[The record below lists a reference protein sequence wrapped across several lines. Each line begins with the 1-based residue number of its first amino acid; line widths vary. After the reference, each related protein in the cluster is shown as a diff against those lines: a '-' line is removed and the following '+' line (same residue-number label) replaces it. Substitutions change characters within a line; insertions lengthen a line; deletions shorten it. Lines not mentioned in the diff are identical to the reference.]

1 MRGESSG
8 VGAVRA
14 LMKATLFGL
23 LLVAAQSVA
32 LARQSGTK
40 SPPVTVFRD
49 TRGRVV
55 RLAEL
60 RGRVVLLNFWA
71 TWCPPCR
78 AEIPEL
84 VRLQREHASSLQVVG
99 VTHPPERRGRVR
111 RVARELKVNYPLVIG
126 TRRTARAFGVGE
138 TLPAT
143 VVIDREG
150 RVREVIVGILQPE
163 EFEEKIRP
171 LLR

>member
-1 MRGESSG
+1 
-8 VGAVRA
+8 
-14 LMKATLFGL
+14 MKAA
-23 LLVAAQSVA
+23 LLVLLCVAAGPRAWAQEA
-32 LARQSGTK
+32 TELK
-40 SPPVTVFRD
+40 SPPVKVFRD
-49 TRGRVV
+49 TRGRVI
-55 RLAEL
+55 RLERL

-78 AEIPEL
+78 AEMPEL
-84 VRLQREHASSLQVVG
+84 VRLQTEHAASLRIVG
-99 VTHPPERRGRVR
+99 VTHPPERRGRVLR
-111 RVARELKVNYPLVIG
+111 LARELKVNYPLVIG
-126 TRRTARAFGVGE
+126 TRKVARAFGVGE

-163 EFEEKIRP
+163 EFEERIRP

>member
-1 MRGESSG
+1 M
-8 VGAVRA
+8 RA
-14 LMKATLFGL
+14 LMKATLFVL
-23 LLVAAQSVA
+23 VCVAAQSPA
-32 LARQSGTK
+32 LARQAETGRARQPEIK

-49 TRGRVV
+49 TEGRAV
-55 RLAEL
+55 RLEGL

-84 VRLQREHASSLQVVG
+84 VRLQREHGAALQVIG
-99 VTHPPERRGRVR
+99 VTHPPERRSRVR
-111 RVARELKVNYPLVIG
+111 RLARELRVNYPLVIG
-126 TRRTARAFGVGE
+126 TRRTARAFGVGG

-150 RVREVIVGILQPE
+150 RVREVIVGVIQPE
-163 EFEEKIRP
+163 EFEEKVRP